1 MPTSPKQ
8 ASANRLNAQK
18 SRGPTSE
25 SGRRISSLNGLKH
38 GLAAAATIIPTED
51 AREYDERVA
60 LVNSSLR
67 PRSGLES
74 ILAVNVTRASWMIDR
89 SIFAQRARLTSLIK
103 ERPQREL
110 AELSNIYKRLFF
122 DRRGPVHGASRYNF
136 VGERT
141 SCSDVPD
148 HVDDPD
154 TLVRK
159 IQNSV
164 PGCLWMLDRFAELRA
179 LLAPGTAWQAQHKFM
194 FIRLLGKQP
203 LDALTDREVAEVH
216 LRTWTISPSPGSP
229 WRTIR
234 SELGREEYRNFLFQV
249 SRQWPDMLDS
259 HDDAKERQA
268 LIAIVDRAVEKVKIK
283 AAMAAERAAQDAT
296 LSDECLSFDDS
307 PEGERLR
314 RYHLSFHRA
323 LLRSVEAFAKV
334 RRAALDDGGDL
345 AESEVENGEEHSP
358 SPESNSPPCASP
370 ESFPP
375 IAKGGVAGMVSARP
389 IRNASHGG
397 GVVTAPPVSNA
408 PCEGGGS
415 EGWSLRDE
423 AAWLPTRTAANP
435 GVSEPIDSSLTTGW
449 STTIGD
455 DLAIGTIRSSG
466 TIESNL
472 TTVSCCTIDTGY
484 IASAAEGPK
493 VASDDLVNLQT
504 EPNFRS
510 EDEPNHPD
518 RVEARNQPIDAPVL
532 AGEPE
537 RHNADGAGCEDDPNR
552 RLISTA
558 PLLLSTILMLVC
570 PSLLADAARQTP
582 RAQGDESPR
591 AATSSPALTRRAS
604 FDVAPSVRRPEGTAT
619 NQPRAT
625 PWEHVQQPSPSPDGA
640 KQNSVF
646 HGRLGHRDS
655 RDLWRPYRARAYS
668 ESRLPGRCPGLA
680 CRFPFGAEFG
690 PAQHE
695 NAPARGVPFPARP
708 RPAPY
713 RPDAPARGLAVS
725 ALQPRVLYQPDAPDL
740 MLRLWIFAPNG
751 AVTNQ
756 PRATPWEHVHHQR
769 PSPVRAKQN
778 LVFQFDAP
786 ARTLHPSRALAS
798 MCLGT
803 ARLVN
808 FVTSR
813 PSHDGTRWRKPR
825 RA

>member
-1 MPTSPKQ
+1 MPTSECQ
-8 ASANRLNAQK
+8 VNANRLNAQK
-18 SRGPTSE
+18 SCGPKSE

-136 VGERT
+136 VGDRT

-345 AESEVENGEEHSP
+345 PESELGNDDAPPP
-358 SPESNSPPCASP
+358 SPESLSSPYATP

-375 IAKGGVAGMVSARP
+375 LSKGGVAGVVSALP
-389 IRNASHGG
+389 VSDASQGG
-397 GVVTAPPVSNA
+397 GVVSAPPVSNA
-408 PCEGGGS
+408 PCE
-415 EGWSLRDE
+415 EGASGAWSGRDQS
-423 AAWLPTRTAANP
+423 AWLPTSTAVGP
-435 GVSEPIDSSLTTGW
+435 GVSERIDPSISTASYAATGNDPVIGRFSSSSPIDSHV
-449 STTIGD
+449 
-455 DLAIGTIRSSG
+455 
-466 TIESNL
+466 
-472 TTVSCCTIDTGY
+472 TTVSCSTIDTGNV
-484 IASAAEGPK
+484 ASATEGSTIK
-493 VASDDLVNLQT
+493 SLDQENLQT
-504 EPNFRS
+504 EPNFRP
-510 EDEPNHPD
+510 EREPNNPIPA
-518 RVEARNQPIDAPVL
+518 EAQKEPKDPAVL
-532 AGEPE
+532 RGELE
-537 RHNADGAGCEDDPNR
+537 RHHADAAGGQADPNP
-552 RLISTA
+552 RLASA
-558 PLLLSTILMLVC
+558 SALLLSTILILLC
-570 PSLLADAARQTP
+570 PSLLADAARRSP
-582 RAQGDESPR
+582 GDQGETSR
-591 AATSSPALTRRAS
+591 CAATSGL
-604 FDVAPSVRRPEGTAT
+604 
-619 NQPRAT
+619 
-625 PWEHVQQPSPSPDGA
+625 
-640 KQNSVF
+640 
-646 HGRLGHRDS
+646 
-655 RDLWRPYRARAYS
+655 RAREAS
-668 ESRLPGRCPGLA
+668 ARAFLLL
-680 CRFPFGAEFG
+680 FPVRPVLVPHQSAS
-690 PAQHE
+690 
-695 NAPARGVPFPARP
+695 GV
-708 RPAPY
+708 
-713 RPDAPARGLAVS
+713 
-725 ALQPRVLYQPDAPDL
+725 L
-740 MLRLWIFAPNG
+740 MLWLWVFAPNG
-751 AVTNQ
+751 AVTSQ
-756 PRATPWEHVHHQR
+756 PTATSWVYQTRAPDSVITNDDYHLGRRQVLIVRRRLTGVGFLFSRNR
-769 PSPVRAKQN
+769 PGRSQTCPRTSSLAVASTAF
-778 LVFQFDAP
+778 LP
-786 ARTLHPSRALAS
+786 AVLETKPSERVSLE
-798 MCLGT
+798 
-803 ARLVN
+803 R
-808 FVTSR
+808 
-813 PSHDGTRWRKPR
+813 DWRDP
-825 RA
+825 A